1 MYPKYIKEDI
11 SMAQRNDTNKN
22 LVRAVLLG
30 LAASVVTTPLAD
42 IAYAQTLKEYKA
54 QLAEQY
60 PAYREVLEKEANSV
74 VVSSGEK
81 EVKITKDSD
90 YSELTARGA
99 DGLS

>member
-42 IAYAQTLKEYKA
+42 IASAQTLKEYKA

-74 VVSSGEK
+74 VVSSGKK
-81 EVKITKDSD
+81 EVKLTKDSD
-90 YSELTARGA
+90 YSELTARGGRMA
-99 DGLS
+99 

>member
-60 PAYREVLEKEANSV
+60 PAYKEVLEKEANSV
-74 VVSSGEK
+74 VVSSSEK

-90 YSELTARGA
+90 YSELTARGGRMA
-99 DGLS
+99 

>member
-1 MYPKYIKEDI
+1 
-11 SMAQRNDTNKN
+11 MAQRNDTNKN

-42 IAYAQTLKEYKA
+42 IASAQTLKEYKA

-60 PAYREVLEKEANSV
+60 PAYKEVLEKEANSV
-74 VVSSGEK
+74 VVSSGKK
-81 EVKITKDSD
+81 EVKLTEDSD

-99 DGLS
+99 DGLSWWLNLVPS

>member
-42 IAYAQTLKEYKA
+42 TASAQTLKEYKA

-74 VVSSGEK
+74 VVGVPCKKMKMRS
-81 EVKITKDSD
+81 
-90 YSELTARGA
+90 
-99 DGLS
+99 